1 MPARR
6 TLLAAGL
13 ALVPMPLFAQPGGR
27 PLVLVVP
34 FAPGGSTD
42 VGTRLIAPRLAQHLG
57 RGVAV
62 ENRPG
67 AGGATAADYVRRA
80 EPDGST
86 LVIAVAS
93 THGVNPAVFAD
104 LPYDAERDFAAVALL
119 GVTGFV
125 LVVRTD
131 AGFADMAALVATLRA
146 EPGKHNYA
154 SAGVGSMPHLAG
166 EWFRTALGLQVEH
179 VPYRGGGPAMTALLA
194 GEVTYMIESVPTVAG
209 AIADGRLKALARASA
224 RAAGP
229 AGSLPAI
236 ADLGIPGFDAET
248 WILAAAPAGTPVP
261 VCARLNAAFNAA
273 LAEPELAERLRAI
286 GTEPVTD
293 STPESAARH
302 VSVEIARWRRVVA
315 ETGVRIERR

>member
-1 MPARR
+1 MLARR

-13 ALVPMPLFAQPGGR
+13 ALAPLALAAQPAGR

-42 VGTRLIAPRLAQHLG
+42 VGTRLIAPRLAHHLG
-57 RGVAV
+57 RSVVV

-67 AGGATAADYVRRA
+67 AGGATAADQVRRA
-80 EPDGST
+80 EPDGNT
-86 LVIAVAS
+86 LLIAVAS
-93 THGVNPAVFAD
+93 THGVNPAVFPD

-125 LVVRTD
+125 LVVRAD
-131 AGFADMAALVATLRA
+131 AGFADLAALVVRLRA
-146 EPGKHNYA
+146 EPGRHNYA

-166 EWFRTALGLQVEH
+166 EWFRTALGLEVVH

-194 GEVTYMIESVPTVAG
+194 GEVTYMIESIPTVAG
-209 AIADGRLKALARASA
+209 AMADGRLKALARASA

-229 AGSLPAI
+229 AAALPAI
-236 ADLGIPGFDAET
+236 AELGIPGFDAET
-248 WILAAAPAGTPVP
+248 WILAAAPAGTPEP
-261 VCARLNAAFNAA
+261 VLARLNAAFNAA
-273 LAEPELAERLRAI
+273 LAEPELAGRLRAI

-293 STPESAARH
+293 STPGSAARH
-302 VSVEIARWRRVVA
+302 ISTEITRWRRVVA
-315 ETGVRIERR
+315 ETGVKIERR

>member
-1 MPARR
+1 MLARR

-13 ALVPMPLFAQPGGR
+13 ALAPHALAAQPGSR

-42 VGTRLIAPRLAQHLG
+42 VGTRLIAPRLAHHLG
-57 RGVAV
+57 RSVVV

-67 AGGATAADYVRRA
+67 AGGATAADQVRRA

-86 LVIAVAS
+86 LLIAVAA
-93 THGVNPAVFAD
+93 THGVNPAVFPD

-125 LVVRTD
+125 LVVRAD
-131 AGFADMAALVATLRA
+131 AGFADMAALVAKLRA

-166 EWFRTALGLQVEH
+166 EWFRTALGLEVVH

-194 GEVTYMIESVPTVAG
+194 GEVTYMIESIPTVAG
-209 AIADGRLKALARASA
+209 ALADGRLKALARASA
-224 RAAGP
+224 RASGP
-229 AGSLPAI
+229 AVALPSL
-236 ADLGIPGFDAET
+236 ADLVPGFDAET
-248 WILAAAPAGTPVP
+248 WILAAAPAGTPAP
-261 VCARLNAAFNAA
+261 ALARLNAAFNAA

-293 STPESAARH
+293 CTPESAARH
-302 VSVEIARWRRVVA
+302 ISTEIARWRRVVA
-315 ETGVRIERR
+315 ETGVTIERR